1 MKFRTEYHP
10 VPSLKVRLDPE
21 RPIVLLGSCFSDNIG
36 SLMRASL
43 WDARVNPC
51 GTLFNPESIAR
62 TVGMALGTEK
72 FSSCSTDGQLWSNW
86 DFPTTFSR
94 LTAGECDSAC
104 RGALATL
111 AASLRKA
118 QALVVTFGT
127 ARVYQLAEEPG
138 RIVANCHKQ
147 PSALFAVRRLDADAI
162 VERWRKVV
170 VALRAVNPGLS
181 VIFTVSPVRHVRDG
195 FAENARSKATLL
207 LAAER
212 LAALDGCDYFPAFE
226 ILTDDLRD
234 YRFYG
239 PDLVHPTAEAAE
251 YIFDIFQQ
259 TYIPAAGQALLREG
273 RDLLRSF
280 MHRPLIAGSPQGEA
294 FLRARE
300 MRRQSWI
307 NQHPS
312 MTDPL
317 DYEK

>member
-10 VPSLKVRLDPE
+10 VPSLKVTLDPE
-21 RPIVLLGSCFSDNIG
+21 RPIVLLGSCFSNNIG

-43 WDARVNPC
+43 WNADVNPC

-72 FSSCSTDGQLWSNW
+72 FASCRTDGQLWSNW
-86 DFPTTFSR
+86 DFPTAFTR
-94 LTAGECDSAC
+94 LTADECDSAC

-111 AASLRKA
+111 ADSLKKA

-138 RIVANCHKQ
+138 RVVANCHKQ
-147 PSALFAVRRLDADAI
+147 PSAMFTVSRLDADAI

-170 VALRAVNPGLS
+170 EILRAANPGIS

-212 LAALDGCDYFPAFE
+212 LAGLKGCDYFPAFE

-239 PDLVHPTAEAAE
+239 PDLVHPSDEAAE

-259 TYIPAAGQALLREG
+259 TYIPASGQALLREG

-294 FLRARE
+294 FLRTRE
-300 MRRQSWI
+300 ERRRRWI
-307 NQHPS
+307 NLHS
-312 MTDPL
+312 TMIDPL